1 MEWTNSQIRALLP
14 EDSCAAHSTLVST
27 SFNGA
32 AWAVSRPCDQWDDCS
47 PFMFSNPQL
56 LETSKWVFSQVQDF
70 SKRATLKMFSRTARG
85 GSMSAQNFLTRSSLL
100 HSIHEQSW
108 RILSGRQWSVYSQHR
123 KQHPSD
129 RGFLEVPD
137 LALGPV
143 LPINPHSAGFLR
155 CFSHVFKAISE

>member
-32 AWAVSRPCDQWDDCS
+32 AWALSRPCDQWDDCS

-85 GSMSAQNFLTRSSLL
+85 CSMSAQNVLTQSSLL
-100 HSIHEQSW
+100 HSTGNLDESW
-108 RILSGRQWSVYSQHR
+108 VEGNGPYTHSIENSTHR
-123 KQHPSD
+123 TGDFSKFQTWPCS
-129 RGFLEVPD
+129 PD
-137 LALGPV
+137 K
-143 LPINPHSAGFLR
+143 STFGFLR
-155 CFSHVFKAISE
+155 CFSHVFKAISA